1 MHPIGTVAFD
11 SHARAVILVAVS
23 PTFFK
28 TQTELRKWFMRHHAD
43 TPELV
48 IGFYKKGAPQQGI
61 TYQQALDEALCFG
74 WIDGVRKSIDATAW
88 MIRFTP
94 RKPKS
99 IWSAVNLKR
108 AAELERAGLMQ
119 PAGLAAFH
127 GHDKTRTRQYSFE
140 NEPQSLHAAE
150 EKKFRAQKQAWAWFA
165 TQAPSYQR
173 AAIWWVVSAKQDSTR
188 AKRLETLIADSQA
201 GVRVNAL
208 RPRTGK

>member
-1 MHPIGTVAFD
+1 M
-11 SHARAVILVAVS
+11 S

-28 TQTELRKWFMRHHAD
+28 TQRELRKWFVRHHAD
-43 TPELV
+43 ATELFV
-48 IGFYKKGAPQQGI
+48 GFHKKGAPQQGI

-127 GHDKTRTRQYSFE
+127 GHDKRRTRQYSFE
-140 NEPQSLHAAE
+140 NEPQSLGAAE
-150 EKKFRAQKQAWAWFA
+150 EKQFRAQPKAWAWFSA
-165 TQAPSYQR
+165 QAPSYQR
-173 AAIWWVVSAKQDSTR
+173 AASWWVVSAKQAATR
-188 AKRLETLIADSQA
+188 ARRLDTLIADSEN
-201 GVRVNAL
+201 GVQVKPL
-208 RPRTGK
+208 RRATDT